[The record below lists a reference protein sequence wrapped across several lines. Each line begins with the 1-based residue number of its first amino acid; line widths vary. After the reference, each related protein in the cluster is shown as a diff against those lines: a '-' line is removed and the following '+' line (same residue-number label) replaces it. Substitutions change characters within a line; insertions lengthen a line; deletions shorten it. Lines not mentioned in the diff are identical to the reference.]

1 VDQGGSADD
10 VFVLMFEVRRRVL
23 EVHGVELHPE
33 TVLAGF
39 DGAP

>member
-33 TVLAGF
+33 TVLVGF